1 MGVISNAWQN
11 ADVKAKVVIVVPI
24 VIVLV
29 IAIWSV
35 IRLIPEAQMDKRVT
49 VTNYSDENVSVPR
62 GYQQYISERIGDI
75 LRKNTMLSE
84 TEIADGAIREGTYNE
99 STDNNIMTASFIV
112 DVESV
117 KQSFD
122 VKVIWPKGKDIGDDP
137 NVTITCPY
145 YTDVIYTDTKCQV
158 TTPENQ
164 LKRYLPH
171 YDYIDDIKYAVN
183 YQRYTDQMYLR
194 IEISACGDANLQ
206 KSAINET
213 KNWLKSRYLDPND
226 YKIETV
232 DTCRR

>member
-1 MGVISNAWQN
+1 MGVVKNFWQN
-11 ADVKAKVVIVVPI
+11 IDAKAKVLLTIVAV
-24 VIVLV
+24 VVLV
-29 IAIWSV
+29 IAVWSV
-35 IRLIPEAQMDKRVT
+35 IMLIPEAQMDRRVT

-75 LRKNTMLSE
+75 LRKSTMLDE
-84 TEIADGAIREGTYNE
+84 TETADGKIREGTYSE
-99 STDNNIMTASFIV
+99 STDGDIVTAAFIV

-122 VKVIWPKGKDIGDDP
+122 VKVIWLKGKDIGDDP

-171 YDYIDDIKYAVN
+171 YDYIDDTKYAVN

-194 IEISACGDANLQ
+194 IEIAACGDANLQ
-206 KSAINET
+206 KSAIDET